1 MKKNINSE
9 HGFVAAEAI
18 LGIGAFL
25 LLSTLAITIILN
37 IYNINLATH
46 RNSMAIN
53 YAVEILENAKSLNYY
68 DSKLKENKDGY
79 LSKTEDSS
87 SNTLMGVELAEN
99 YIAKLII
106 EDYNK
111 IEGNEDKENVIKILT
126 VNIEYFDNKYRDDV
140 GNENHL
146 TKNIEISTLKLN
158 SNF

>member
-126 VNIEYFDNKYRDDV
+126 VNIEYFDNKKREDV